1 MTLPRLALA
10 ALLAAATAAL
20 VPAAWA
26 PAARAQTLEENI
38 GTGAPA
44 GFSDNNLSWRYGPAF
59 REPGVTNSAHAN
71 GIDIPKHILNF
82 THVDGGAM
90 WANFLSLDLLFSTG
104 RDPASNSRSG
114 AVEFYGIYRGDL
126 SLN

>member
-10 ALLAAATAAL
+10 AFLAAATSAL
-20 VPAAWA
+20 VPAAL
-26 PAARAQTLEENI
+26 AQTLEENR
-38 GTGAPA
+38 GTSAPA

-71 GIDIPKHILNF
+71 GMDIPKHILNF
-82 THVDGGAM
+82 THVDGGTM
-90 WANFLSLDLLFSTG
+90 WADFLSLDLLFSTG